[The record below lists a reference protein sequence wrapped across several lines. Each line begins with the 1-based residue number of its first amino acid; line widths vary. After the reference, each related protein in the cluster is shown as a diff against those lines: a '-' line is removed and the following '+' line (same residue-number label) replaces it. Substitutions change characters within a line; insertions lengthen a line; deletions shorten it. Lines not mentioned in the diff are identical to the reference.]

1 MFLLKCKGC
10 SRLLAKTSGF
20 SEVEIKC
27 PRCKNI
33 NSYMSTTSTLPD
45 CLEQQYV
52 SGKIHE
58 QNHKTSAIQS

>member
-1 MFLLKCKGC
+1 MIFLKCKGC
-10 SRLLAKTSGF
+10 SRLLAKIDSF

-45 CLEQQYV
+45 CLEQQILL
-52 SGKIHE
+52 GKIHE
-58 QNHKTSAIQS
+58 SNYKPSRI